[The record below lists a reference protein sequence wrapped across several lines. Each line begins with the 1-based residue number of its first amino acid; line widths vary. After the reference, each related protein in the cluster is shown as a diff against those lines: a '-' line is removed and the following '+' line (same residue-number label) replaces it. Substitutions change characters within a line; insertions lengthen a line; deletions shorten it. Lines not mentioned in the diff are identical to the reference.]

1 MRVAKNIL
9 SLGAALVAGSA
20 ILSLSTGALA
30 WDHWDHDHDRWE
42 RHRHW
47 EHEHYVAERPYF
59 VERPVYVAPRPVYVA
74 PPPVYYA
81 PPQGP
86 SGLNLNFNIPLN

>member
-9 SLGAALVAGSA
+9 AAGAALVAGSA

-30 WDHWDHDHDRWE
+30 WDRWDHDHDRGE
-42 RHRHW
+42 HRRHW
-47 EHEHYVAERPYF
+47 EHEHYV
-59 VERPVYVAPRPVYVA
+59 VERPVYVAPRPVYVT
-74 PPPVYYA
+74 PPPVVYA
-81 PPQGP
+81 PSAP